1 MATPKPTRPNL
12 WAQAE
17 HDGDGLPTGRVK
29 VFRVTEEQTRRGW
42 DAQWDTRELL
52 MTLDTTDAATF
63 IGHLGRAL
71 AQANETHGK
80 D

>member
-17 HDGDGLPTGRVK
+17 HGDGGPTGRVK

-42 DAQWDTRELL
+42 DVQWDTRELL
-52 MTLDTTDAATF
+52 MTLDTTDAAMF
-63 IGHLGRAL
+63 IAHLGRAL
-71 AQANETHGK
+71 AQANETNGK